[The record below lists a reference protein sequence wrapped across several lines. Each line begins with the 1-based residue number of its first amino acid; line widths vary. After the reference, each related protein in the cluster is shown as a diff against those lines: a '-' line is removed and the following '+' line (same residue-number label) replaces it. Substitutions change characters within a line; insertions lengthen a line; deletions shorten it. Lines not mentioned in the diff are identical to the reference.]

1 MVWYNERFTAPT
13 NRIFHCPWPTPPW
26 TPPWIWRRCGSCWTQ
41 PRRRG
46 WWVLMWREEKV
57 YFHAHSIHVWYIYLH
72 GSYGMVLTD
81 ICSKSMNYH
90 DMISKESVQYFP
102 TWCDVYV
109 QDVIGQKRLC
119 VSQGGLCLQETFA
132 QDETETKVMFFQGVE
147 QLSLLSHT
155 DAINIVSSMWG
166 WHVLATNYC
175 MSSTQHVCN

>member
-81 ICSKSMNYH
+81 ICSKKYELSWYDVQKN
-90 DMISKESVQYFP
+90 QYFQH
-102 TWCDVYV
+102 DVTHV
-109 QDVIGQKRLC
+109 QDVIGHKTLC
-119 VSQGGLCLQETFA
+119 FT
-132 QDETETKVMFFQGVE
+132 TWVMFARDLCTRWDWDKSHVFQGVE
-147 QLSLLSHT
+147 QLSLLSHW
-155 DAINIVSSMWG
+155 DAINIVSSLWG
-166 WHVLATNYC
+166 WHVLATNYF
-175 MSSTQHVCN
+175 MSSTQHACN